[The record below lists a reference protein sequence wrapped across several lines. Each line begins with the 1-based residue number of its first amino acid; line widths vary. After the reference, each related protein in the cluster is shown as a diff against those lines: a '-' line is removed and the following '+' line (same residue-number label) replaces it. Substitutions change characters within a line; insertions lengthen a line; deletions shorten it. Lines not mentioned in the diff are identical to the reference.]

1 MSNLTFLIG
10 CVAIAALALPLAFR
24 LLPRERWQFLATI
37 PLRRQASGWS
47 GLNFTSYGF
56 ISATASFAA
65 VFMYAVMLG
74 AAGVPAVGI
83 ALSALAFLLVCAPA
97 AKLIAWWVE
106 GDKDTFTVGGASFV
120 GILMMPAVVWLLNQ
134 AYAHRSDVT
143 FELWPLLGAMGVAY
157 VIGEGIGR
165 LACISFG
172 CCWGTPLH
180 EAAPWLQRLFARFH
194 FRFDGCTRKIHYRG
208 KLGDTAV
215 IPVQALTSTLFI
227 GVGIA
232 GAALFLSGRLASAFV
247 LTLVTSQVWRV
258 VSEIFRADPR
268 GGRTFTVYQAM
279 ALAAAVYVVGIAVV
293 ARGGG
298 VVEPLMVA
306 AGLAP
311 LWSPTTLLAGQA
323 LWVTMFLYM
332 GTSTVSGAHLEYFVR
347 SHACALDHAH
357 DHGHDHDHAQPAMS
371 AARSVLPADVGGS
384 ASRAA

>member
-1 MSNLTFLIG
+1 MSNLAFLLG
-10 CVAIAALALPLAFR
+10 CAALAAVTLPIAFR

-37 PLRRQASGWS
+37 PLRRGEDGWA

-56 ISATASFAA
+56 ISATATFAS
-65 VFMYAVMLG
+65 VCMYAVLLG

-134 AYAHRSDVT
+134 AYAHRSDVV

-172 CCWGTPLH
+172 CCWGTPLND
-180 EAAPWLQRLFARFH
+180 AAPWLQRLFARFH
-194 FRFDGCTRKIHYRG
+194 FRFDGTTRKIHYYG
-208 KLGDTAV
+208 NLGDAAV
-215 IPVQALTSTLFI
+215 IPVQALTSSLFI
-227 GVGIA
+227 GVGLVGA
-232 GAALFLSGRLASAFV
+232 GLFLSGRLASAFV
-247 LTLVTSQVWRV
+247 LTLVVSQVWRV
-258 VSEIFRADPR
+258 VSEVFRADPR

-298 VVEPLMVA
+298 VVEPLAVTH
-306 AGLAP
+306 GLAP
-311 LWSPTTLLAGQA
+311 LWSPAALLAGQA
-323 LWVTMFLYM
+323 LWLTMFVYM
-332 GTSTVSGAHLEYFVR
+332 GTSTVSGARVQYFIR
-347 SHACALDHAH
+347 HHGCSHAQAPV
-357 DHGHDHDHAQPAMS
+357 GT
-371 AARSVLPADVGGS
+371 AASLPPVAGE